1 MLCVGVGFVLCVG
14 VGFVLCVGG
23 GVCAV
28 CRGWGLCCV

>member
-1 MLCVGVGFVLCVG
+1 MLCVGGG
-14 VGFVLCVGG
+14 VCAVCRGGVCAVCRG